1 MHLKIELLTF
11 DITMKKLI
19 LLIALMISF
28 TLITEVN
35 AQCSMCRQA
44 AESGIKK
51 GEMQGRGLNKGILF
65 LMAIPYVLGG
75 TAFIIYKKNKRK
87 KIAVEQ

>member
-1 MHLKIELLTF
+1 
-11 DITMKKLI
+11 MKKAI
-19 LLIALMISF
+19 LLIALFVNFSI
-28 TLITEVN
+28 ITEVN

-51 GEMQGRGLNKGILF
+51 GEVQGRGLNRGILF
-65 LMAIPYVLGG
+65 LMSIPYVLGG

-87 KIAVEQ
+87 SPTVEQ

>member
-1 MHLKIELLTF
+1 
-11 DITMKKLI
+11 MKKLI

>member
-1 MHLKIELLTF
+1 
-11 DITMKKLI
+11 MKKTILI
-19 LLIALMISF
+19 IALLINFSV
-28 TLITEVN
+28 ITEVS

-51 GEMQGRGLNKGILF
+51 GEVQGRGLNKGILF

-87 KIAVEQ
+87 QTTIEQ

>member
-1 MHLKIELLTF
+1 
-11 DITMKKLI
+11 MKKAIILTT
-19 LLIALMISF
+19 LLISF
-28 TLITEVN
+28 SLTSEVN

-51 GEMQGRGLNKGILF
+51 GEVQGRGLNRGILF
-65 LMAIPYVLGG
+65 LMSIPYILGG

-87 KIAVEQ
+87 NPTVEQ

>member
-1 MHLKIELLTF
+1 
-11 DITMKKLI
+11 MKKAILI
-19 LLIALMISF
+19 IALLINFSV
-28 TLITEVN
+28 ITEVN

-51 GEMQGRGLNKGILF
+51 GEVQGRGLNKGILF

-87 KIAVEQ
+87 NPSVEQ

>member
-1 MHLKIELLTF
+1 
-11 DITMKKLI
+11 MKKAI
-19 LLIALMISF
+19 LLI
-28 TLITEVN
+28 TLFINFAIITEVN

-51 GEMQGRGLNKGILF
+51 GEVQGRGLNKGILF

-75 TAFIIYKKNKRK
+75 TAFIIYRSNKKK
-87 KIAVEQ
+87 KTAVEQ

>member
-1 MHLKIELLTF
+1 
-11 DITMKKLI
+11 MKKVI
-19 LLIALMISF
+19 LLIVLMINF

>member
-1 MHLKIELLTF
+1 
-11 DITMKKLI
+11 MKKVI
-19 LLIALMISF
+19 LLIALLISF
-28 TLITEVN
+28 SVITEVN

-51 GEMQGRGLNKGILF
+51 GEVQGRGLNKGILF

-87 KIAVEQ
+87 QSTIEQ

>member
-1 MHLKIELLTF
+1 
-11 DITMKKLI
+11 MKKVI
-19 LLIALMISF
+19 LLIALLVNLSI
-28 TLITEVN
+28 ITEVN

-51 GEMQGRGLNKGILF
+51 GEVQGRGLNKGILF

-75 TAFIIYKKNKRK
+75 TAFIIYKKNMRK
-87 KIAVEQ
+87 KTAVEQ

>member
-1 MHLKIELLTF
+1 
-11 DITMKKLI
+11 MKKAI
-19 LLIALMISF
+19 LLIAL
-28 TLITEVN
+28 LINFSVITTVN

-51 GEMQGRGLNKGILF
+51 GEVQGKGLNKGILF
-65 LMAIPYVLGG
+65 LMAIPYLLGG

-87 KIAVEQ
+87 QTPIE

>member
-1 MHLKIELLTF
+1 
-11 DITMKKLI
+11 MKKLI

-51 GEMQGRGLNKGILF
+51 GETQGRGLNKGILF
-65 LMAIPYVLGG
+65 LMAIPYALGG
-75 TAFIIYKKNKRK
+75 TAFFIYKKNKRK
-87 KIAVEQ
+87 QKAVEQ

>member
-1 MHLKIELLTF
+1 
-11 DITMKKLI
+11 MKKAILI
-19 LLIALMISF
+19 IALLINFSI
-28 TLITEVN
+28 ITEVS

-51 GEMQGRGLNKGILF
+51 GEIQGRGLNKGILF
-65 LMAIPYVLGG
+65 LMAIPYILGG

-87 KIAVEQ
+87 NSSVEQ

>member
-1 MHLKIELLTF
+1 
-11 DITMKKLI
+11 MKKVI
-19 LLIALMISF
+19 LLIVLMINF

-87 KIAVEQ
+87 KTAVEQ

>member
-1 MHLKIELLTF
+1 
-11 DITMKKLI
+11 MKKAI
-19 LLIALMISF
+19 LLIAL
-28 TLITEVN
+28 LINFSVITKVN

-51 GEMQGRGLNKGILF
+51 GEVQGKGLNKGILF
-65 LMAIPYVLGG
+65 LMAIPYLLGG

-87 KIAVEQ
+87 QTPIE

>member
-1 MHLKIELLTF
+1 
-11 DITMKKLI
+11 MKKAII
-19 LLIALMISF
+19 LTALLVNFS
-28 TLITEVN
+28 LITEVN

-51 GEMQGRGLNKGILF
+51 GEVQGRGLNRGILF

-87 KIAVEQ
+87 QTTVEQ

>member
-1 MHLKIELLTF
+1 
-11 DITMKKLI
+11 MKKAI
-19 LLIALMISF
+19 LLIMLFVNVAF
-28 TLITEVN
+28 ITEVN

-51 GEMQGRGLNKGILF
+51 GEVQGRGLNKGILF

-75 TAFIIYKKNKRK
+75 TAFLIYRTNKKK
-87 KIAVEQ
+87 KTTLEQ

>member
-1 MHLKIELLTF
+1 
-11 DITMKKLI
+11 MKKAI
-19 LLIALMISF
+19 ILIAVLINFS
-28 TLITEVN
+28 LITEVN

-51 GEMQGRGLNKGILF
+51 GEVQGRGLNKGILF

-75 TAFIIYKKNKRK
+75 TAFIIYRSNKRK
-87 KIAVEQ
+87 KTSVEQ

>member
-1 MHLKIELLTF
+1 
-11 DITMKKLI
+11 MKKAILI
-19 LLIALMISF
+19 IALLINFSV
-28 TLITEVN
+28 ITEVS

-51 GEMQGRGLNKGILF
+51 GEVQGRGLNKGILF

-87 KIAVEQ
+87 QTTIEQ

>member
-1 MHLKIELLTF
+1 
-11 DITMKKLI
+11 MKKII
-19 LLIALMISF
+19 LSLVFVLSF
-28 TLITEVN
+28 TLNNDVN

-75 TAFIIYKKNKRK
+75 TAFFIYKKNKRK
-87 KIAVEQ
+87 KTSIEQ